1 MMKTKTILQV
11 ENDLNNDSEVSSGTL
26 WLYTARRSIWPETLF
41 TEWKGVRVVKFASID
56 DDFFIM
62 KYAELYF

>member
-1 MMKTKTILQV
+1 MMKTKTILQKV
-11 ENDLNNDSEVSSGTL
+11 CDLDHALSRGTL
-26 WLYTARRSIWPETLF
+26 WLYTVCMNNWWETLF

>member
-1 MMKTKTILQV
+1 MMKTKTILQM
-11 ENDLNNDSEVSSGTL
+11 ENDLDHALSSGTL
-26 WLYTARRSIWPETLF
+26 WLYTVRMNNWRETLF

>member
-1 MMKTKTILQV
+1 MMKTKTILQM
-11 ENDLNNDSEVSSGTL
+11 ENDLSQALGSGTL
-26 WLYTARRSIWPETLF
+26 WLYTVRSSIWPETLF

>member
-1 MMKTKTILQV
+1 MMKTKTILQT
-11 ENDLNNDSEVSSGTL
+11 ENGLDQALSSGTL
-26 WLYTARRSIWPETLF
+26 WLYTVRINNWPETLF